1 MGDAVL
7 SNAEERIVVKNSSVE
22 ADDRRETTALI
33 PTAIVKPKYQKL
45 SFDERQ
51 LPVCGAIETEESWKA
66 TNETTTITTTPRKVQ
81 KHLPKNQKS
90 FTKQNRNMKSDSDFN
105 VTDKMAI
112 NRGGECDI
120 ECRDGDGFHQSSP
133 QNNSNSN
140 SVAIV
145 QPIKKVIDLK
155 IDEQI
160 SGIAK
165 KEIDCSINSESM
177 NGGKKADSV
186 RGKISQTNERKVA
199 GMSDC
204 DKIKT
209 GNRKFVECEKVED
222 KKVPTNASK
231 KLQKIH
237 SGKCQRARKI
247 TLITPP
253 SIKLTFSHYR

>member
-22 ADDRRETTALI
+22 ADDRRETTTFV

-51 LPVCGAIETEESWKA
+51 LPICGAIQTEESWK
-66 TNETTTITTTPRKVQ
+66 TSNDSTTITTTPRKVQ

-112 NRGGECDI
+112 NRGEFDI
-120 ECRDGDGFHQSSP
+120 ECRDVDGGFHHSSP
-133 QNNSNSN
+133 QNNNNN
-140 SVAIV
+140 SVAVV

-177 NGGKKADSV
+177 NGGNKVDFV

-199 GMSDC
+199 SMSDC
-204 DKIKT
+204 GGVVDKIKI
-209 GNRKFVECEKVED
+209 GNRKFVECEKVDD

-237 SGKCQRARKI
+237 SGKFKREKNNFN
-247 TLITPP
+247 
-253 SIKLTFSHYR
+253 KL

>member
-22 ADDRRETTALI
+22 ADDRRETTTFI

-51 LPVCGAIETEESWKA
+51 LPICGAIESEVSWKT
-66 TNETTTITTTPRKVQ
+66 TNDTTTITTTPRKVQ

-90 FTKQNRNMKSDSDFN
+90 FTKQNRNVKSDSDFN

-112 NRGGECDI
+112 NRGECDI
-120 ECRDGDGFHQSSP
+120 ECRDGDGLYQSSP
-133 QNNSNSN
+133 QNNNN
-140 SVAIV
+140 SVAVV

-177 NGGKKADSV
+177 NGVKKADSV
-186 RGKISQTNERKVA
+186 RGKISQTNERKIA
-199 GMSDC
+199 SGMSDC
-204 DKIKT
+204 GVVDKIKN
-209 GNRKFVECEKVED
+209 GNRKFVECEKVDD

-237 SGKCQRARKI
+237 SGECQ
-247 TLITPP
+247 
-253 SIKLTFSHYR
+253 

>member
-7 SNAEERIVVKNSSVE
+7 SNAEERIVMKNSSVE
-22 ADDRRETTALI
+22 ADDRRETTKLI

-66 TNETTTITTTPRKVQ
+66 TNDTTTITTTPRKVQ

-105 VTDKMAI
+105 VTDKIAI
-112 NRGGECDI
+112 NRGECDI

-133 QNNSNSN
+133 QNNNNNNN

-165 KEIDCSINSESM
+165 KEIDGSINSESM
-177 NGGKKADSV
+177 NGGKKTDSV

-204 DKIKT
+204 GGVDKFIKN

-237 SGKCQRARKI
+237 SGK
-247 TLITPP
+247 
-253 SIKLTFSHYR
+253 